1 MPVVIIGSV
10 LLVVVVLSVFWR
22 IIARFKEAGDTLEHS
37 TRELLIRLQ
46 SLESRMEQNER
57 SMNETLAGMR
67 EELRASSREGRQEL
81 TRNFLNLGENQSQ
94 HLKDIAGIQ
103 KDAFELLSS
112 RLGEL
117 TKSNETRQDALR
129 DALDVRLKAIQEG
142 NEEKLEKMR
151 VIVDEKLHATLEQ
164 RLGAAFSNVS
174 EWLDKVHRG
183 LGEMKTLASDVGD
196 LRKVLTNVKT
206 RGIWGEIQ
214 LGALLEQILQ
224 RDQYE
229 CNVAVVPDSSERVEF
244 AVKLPGRDDDGVV
257 WLPIDSKFPQE
268 DYLRIVEASDRAD
281 AAAVAESRKALE
293 RRIADEAGRIHD
305 KYIKAPFTTDFAI
318 MFLPVEGL
326 YAEVLR
332 IDGLC
337 ERLIRDLRVV
347 ISGPATVAALLNSF
361 QMGFRTLAVE
371 RRSSEV
377 WALLGQ
383 VKTEFAKFGD
393 VLDKARKRIELAG
406 KDLDTA
412 GVRTRAIERR
422 LRDVTELS
430 SGELSAGTDLSEELT
445 DEAGGSDF
453 SDLSNEDDS
462 LP

>member
-1 MPVVIIGSV
+1 MPLIIGSV
-10 LLVVVVLSVFWR
+10 VIAALVLSIIWR
-22 IIARFKEAGDTLEHS
+22 IVTRFNTAGDTLEHA

-46 SLESRMEQNER
+46 ALESRLEQNER
-57 SMNETLAGMR
+57 SINETLAGMR

-81 TRNFLNLGENQSQ
+81 ARNFLNLGENQSK
-94 HLKDIAGIQ
+94 HLKDIAAIQ

-117 TKSNETRQDALR
+117 TKSSEARQDALR
-129 DALDVRLKAIQEG
+129 DSVDSRLKAIQEG

-151 VIVDEKLHATLEQ
+151 LTVDEKLHATLEQ

-206 RGIWGEIQ
+206 RGVWGEIQ

-229 CNVAVVPDSSERVEF
+229 CNVAVVPDYPERVEF
-244 AVKLPGRDDDGVV
+244 AIKLPGREEEGVV

-268 DYLRIVEASDRAD
+268 DYLRIIEASERAD
-281 AAAVAESRKALE
+281 AAAVTESKKSLE
-293 RRIADEAGRIHD
+293 RRISEEAKRINE

-332 IDGLC
+332 IEGLC
-337 ERLIRDLRVV
+337 ERLMRDFRVV
-347 ISGPATVAALLNSF
+347 ISGPTTVAALLNSF

-371 RRSSEV
+371 QRSSEV
-377 WALLGQ
+377 WALLGH
-383 VKTEFAKFGD
+383 VKTEFAKFGE

-406 KDLDTA
+406 KDLDSA
-412 GVRTRAIERR
+412 GVRTRAIEKK
-422 LRDVTELS
+422 LRDVTELPD
-430 SGELSAGTDLSEELT
+430 GELFGSLDIPDDVSAL
-445 DEAGGSDF
+445 
-453 SDLSNEDDS
+453 
-462 LP
+462 